1 MKNALQASYENTLP
15 LQSLP
20 LVKGG
25 LPVLG
30 NLHQLQPDKLH
41 LLLEDWAKE
50 YGEFYRLKIFNKDIV
65 VVCQHDL
72 IMQMLKNR
80 LHVYNRPDNFVVTLK
95 ELKIDSLFTNDVN
108 DWSTQRD
115 IVTKSMNINKLRGAY
130 EVFEGI
136 TNKLLEK
143 WSRKAD
149 IGRDFSLVI
158 DVRKYT
164 FDMLSAISLGYEA
177 NSQNDQ
183 NNDFFNAMDK
193 IFEVMNKG
201 AQAPFAL
208 WRHYYTK
215 YDKQTLAS
223 VGLVVEK
230 INSIIDEN
238 VKRREGIEEGF
249 ADCNIL
255 SSLITENRNGG
266 TLTQDQ
272 LVGNTFALIGA
283 GFHTVGNTISWLTYN
298 LANNPEV
305 QERVHNEVMQC
316 LADHGEISSFSYFD
330 KLPLMNAFIK
340 ESMRVRPSAP
350 LIFITTAQD
359 VVLGGVEIP
368 AGTDIYAHNGYLS
381 RSDKHFKESAV
392 FNIDRW
398 LDKSAPKCEHNEKAY
413 MPFSN
418 GSTFCPGRNLAFLQI
433 QMFIFNICRHFKVV
447 KSDKTGEVSEH
458 YHIGVDPSEIFISL
472 KKRNPKDSTWYQ
484 ATGAEVNQLQSN
496 I

>member
-1 MKNALQASYENTLP
+1 MKNLTQESQVVNSP
-15 LQSLP
+15 LSSLP

-25 LPVLG
+25 LPLLG
-30 NLHQLQPDKLH
+30 NIHQLQPEKLH
-41 LLLEDWAKE
+41 ILLEEWAKQ
-50 YGEFYRLKIFNKDIV
+50 YGEYYRLKVFNKDVV

-72 IMQMLKNR
+72 IMHMLKNR
-80 LHVYNRPDNFVVTLK
+80 LHTYNRPENFVVTLK
-95 ELKIDSLFTNDVN
+95 ELKIDSLFTNNVE

-115 IVTKSMNINKLRGAY
+115 LVTKSMNINKLRGAY
-130 EVFEGI
+130 EVFDGI
-136 TNKLLEK
+136 TNKLLNKWEK
-143 WSRKAD
+143 KAD
-149 IGRDFSLVI
+149 GGKDFSLVI

-208 WRHYYTK
+208 WRHFYTK
-215 YDKQTLAS
+215 YDKQTIAS
-223 VGLVVEK
+223 INLVVDK
-230 INSIIDEN
+230 INNIIDEN
-238 VKRREGIEEGF
+238 VKRRDSSDEAF
-249 ADCNIL
+249 TDCNIL

-298 LANNPEV
+298 LANNPDI
-305 QERVHNEVMQC
+305 QERLHQEVVQC
-316 LADHGEISSFSYFD
+316 IADNGDISSFAYFD

-350 LIFITTAQD
+350 LIFITTEKD

-381 RSDKHFKESAV
+381 RSDKHFKNSQE

-398 LDKSAPKCEHNEKAY
+398 LDKSIPKCEHNEKAY

-433 QMFIFNICRHFKVV
+433 QMYLFNIAKNFKVI

-458 YHIGVDPSEIFISL
+458 YHIGVDPSDIYVSL
-472 KKRNPKDSTWYQ
+472 TKRNVADGSWYQ
-484 ATGAEVNQLQSN
+484 PTGEEVNKQQSAC
-496 I
+496 